1 MPKTVPKHTA
11 IRNDLRNE
19 AREAFVYAQRLE
31 MVLAVKSRGS
41 SEVFHG
47 KVDHSQPPWN
57 AAAAGLIMELHAWVR
72 FTERLWR
79 RSAGFPERVRGGS
92 HLNTW
97 KGLVALTGL
106 SEAVDDGLVV
116 EDRRWLTGWCRRASI
131 ALGETESLK
140 RLPRL
145 PGERERKCPWCKKNT
160 LREMALD
167 GVIFCIDMK
176 CRDDEDRRPRAQL
189 EYFRGDMV
197 LRWQDGV
204 IGAP

>member
-1 MPKTVPKHTA
+1 MAKTIPKHVA
-11 IRNDLRNE
+11 IREDFHGEVRG
-19 AREAFVYAQRLE
+19 AFLYAQRLE
-31 MVLAVKSRGS
+31 NIIGLKSKGS

-57 AAAAGLIMELHAWVR
+57 ASAASLIMELHAWVR

-79 RSAGFPERVRGGS
+79 RSIGFPERVRGGS
-92 HLNTW
+92 HVNTW
-97 KGLVALTGL
+97 KGLAALTAL
-106 SEAVDDGLVV
+106 AEAVDDMLVC

-131 ALGETESLK
+131 TLGETESLK

-145 PGERERKCPWCKKNT
+145 PGEAERKCPWCKKSS
-160 LREMALD
+160 LREMPLD
-167 GVIFCIDMK
+167 GVIFCIDVK